1 MKAYISQY
9 IDEVVKILDM
19 SKEDT
24 TLSYLEDFEI
34 ELEKKIT
41 FFMHERLI
49 HLIVTVLFAILEI
62 ISLATLTISISLPM
76 IILCVLFL
84 VLLVPYVL
92 HNYFLENSVQK
103 LYKLRDALLER
114 VKSIS
119 DK

>member
-49 HLIVTVLFAILEI
+49 HLIVTVPFAILEI

-92 HNYFLENSVQK
+92 HYYFLENSVQK